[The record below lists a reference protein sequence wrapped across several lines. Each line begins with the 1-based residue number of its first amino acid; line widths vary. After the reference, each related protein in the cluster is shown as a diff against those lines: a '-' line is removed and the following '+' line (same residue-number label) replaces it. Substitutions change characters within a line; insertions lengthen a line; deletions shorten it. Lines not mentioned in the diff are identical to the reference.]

1 MISQTAEHALRAVLY
16 LAGHPDAGPLKVDD
30 IARALGAPR
39 NYLSKTMHA
48 LASHGIV
55 TSTRGPQGGFVL
67 RVPPAELRLASLRA
81 LFDPPRTSG
90 VCLLGGRPCTDEAPC
105 HAHFRWKGIRE
116 ASLAPLRDT
125 TIADLLAE

>member
-16 LAGHPDAGPLKVDD
+16 LAGNADAGPLKVDE

-48 LASHGIV
+48 LAQHGIV

-67 RVPPAELRLASLRA
+67 RVPPGELRLSRLVE
-81 LFDPPRTSG
+81 LFDPPRRSG
-90 VCLLGGRPCTDEAPC
+90 ICLLGGRPCTDANPC
-105 HAHFRWKGIRE
+105 RAHFRWKSIQETALG
-116 ASLAPLRDT
+116 PMRDT
-125 TIADLLAE
+125 TIADLLTD